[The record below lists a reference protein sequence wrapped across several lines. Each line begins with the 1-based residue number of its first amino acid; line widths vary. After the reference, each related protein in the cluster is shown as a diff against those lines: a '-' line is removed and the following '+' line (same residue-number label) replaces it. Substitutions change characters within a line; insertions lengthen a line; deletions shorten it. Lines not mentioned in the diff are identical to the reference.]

1 MTDKAKE
8 LLIKMANEFDIS
20 GQSSFDSTF
29 YCNVSEKDI
38 VDLEN
43 DGYIV
48 IKDDIVG
55 SMYLTD
61 IGYQKAKK

>member
-8 LLIKMANEFDIS
+8 LLVKMANEFDTS
-20 GQSSFDSTF
+20 GRSSFDSTF
-29 YCNVSEKDI
+29 YCNVPEKDI

-43 DGYIV
+43 DGCVI

-61 IGYQKAKK
+61 IGYQEAKK